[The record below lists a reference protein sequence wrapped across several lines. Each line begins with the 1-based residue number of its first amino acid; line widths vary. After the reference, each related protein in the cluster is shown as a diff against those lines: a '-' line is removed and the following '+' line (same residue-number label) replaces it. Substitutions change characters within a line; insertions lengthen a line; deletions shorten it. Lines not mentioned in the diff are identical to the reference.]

1 MRKQHLNGRMHKM
14 FLYHTIDI
22 ERMIEQLLELNNKI
36 KVITYNSLNC

>member
-1 MRKQHLNGRMHKM
+1 M

-36 KVITYNSLNC
+36 KVITYNSLTC